1 MCSNA
6 LKCAQI
12 CSKLLKIA
20 QRPGSNLLKI
30 AQICSNLLK
39 NAQRGS
45 KLLTNAQSLN
55 YAQKCSKMH
64 RSADKVQYCAG
75 TCMSDW
81 PGRGRLYGHSE
92 SSVDLNVM

>member
-12 CSKLLKIA
+12 CSKLL
-20 QRPGSNLLKI
+20 RDL
-30 AQICSNLLK
+30 AQICSKLLKFAQKCSNVLK